1 MKFIL
6 LVSICFATAGIRA
19 QTLPEGFVHLDSIA
33 NLKVDLRYATTNN
46 FTGVAQYPGGWKAAL
61 HPLAAKRLA
70 QAALA
75 LGYIKPGW
83 NIVVFDATRPLSIQK
98 KLYDK
103 VRGTPLARYV
113 SSSGGTSMHN
123 YGLALDCS
131 ILDESGK
138 ELDMGTPY
146 DSFDPLSEP
155 RFEQENL
162 AKGKLTKDQLANRR
176 FLRELMKRAG
186 LRPILNEW
194 WHFEAVR
201 KNEINGRFKVV
212 E

>member
-1 MKFIL
+1 VKFIL
-6 LVSICFATAGIRA
+6 LVSICFAAAGIRA
-19 QTLPEGFVHLDSIA
+19 QTLPKDFVRLDSIS
-33 NLKVDLRYATTNN
+33 NLKIDLRYATANN
-46 FTGVAQYPGGWKAAL
+46 FTGVAQYPRDWKATL

-70 QAALA
+70 EAALA
-75 LGYIKPGW
+75 LQYIKPGW

-131 ILDESGK
+131 IIDESGK
-138 ELDMGTPY
+138 ELDMGTAY
-146 DSFDPLSEP
+146 DSFNTLSEP
-155 RFEQENL
+155 RFEQEFL
-162 AKGKLTKDQLANRR
+162 AKGKLTKDELANRR

-201 KNEINGRFKVV
+201 KTEINGRFKVV